1 MDGDAL
7 LDDELRAL
15 REGFAARRPKLMADL
30 AAAIKEIEALTIGRA
45 LDVGAT
51 APEFRLYDV
60 THDRGLS
67 FDLPER
73 LRPMYHRGL
82 GFPDRNPATGW
93 RLPVPATFVVDRAGI
108 IRARHCLADY
118 RYRMEPR
125 DILAAIRELPPA

>member
-1 MDGDAL
+1 MLELGATLFLVGPETEADARKMLARNETDIPILLDGD
-7 LDDELRAL
+7 
-15 REGFAARRPKLMADL
+15 
-30 AAAIKEIEALTIGRA
+30 
-45 LDVGAT
+45 GAVMD
-51 APEFRLYDV
+51 AW
-60 THDRGLS
+60 GLS

-73 LRPMYHRGL
+73 LRPMYRRGL

-125 DILAAIRELPPA
+125 DILAAIRALPPA